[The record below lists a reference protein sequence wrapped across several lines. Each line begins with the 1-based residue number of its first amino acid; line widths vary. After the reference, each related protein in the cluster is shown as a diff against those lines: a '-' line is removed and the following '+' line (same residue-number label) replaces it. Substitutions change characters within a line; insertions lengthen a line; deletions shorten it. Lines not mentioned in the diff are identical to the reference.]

1 MSTFVLVHGLC
12 HGGWCWDPTAS
23 ELVALGHDVI
33 AVDLPL
39 TGLDDDA
46 SAVADVLDGLHGPI
60 VLVGHSYGGLVISRV
75 ADGRSDVSH
84 LVYIAALMIGSDDVA
99 GAKVAE
105 FPPTLFNQR
114 IKVSDDRMF
123 SIDPESAVNC
133 FYNECTDTVAR
144 AAAARLRPTSAKCL
158 RSPTGAE
165 PWSELPSTY
174 VVCERDQTIHPDM
187 QRAMSTNAGRVRS
200 LDTDHSPFMSAPED
214 LLPILVQA
222 AKANRVLTTET

>member
-12 HGGWCWDPTAS
+12 HGGWCWDPTAT
-23 ELVALGHDVI
+23 ELAALGHSVT

-46 SAVADVLDGLHGPI
+46 SSVADVLNGLDGPI

-84 LVYIAALMIGSDDVA
+84 LVYVAALMIGSDDVA

-114 IKVSDDRMF
+114 FKVFDDRMIT
-123 SIDPESAVNC
+123 IDPELALDC
-133 FYNECTDTVAR
+133 FYNECADTVAR
-144 AAAARLRPTSAKCL
+144 AAAARLRPTSVNCL
-158 RSPTGAE
+158 RTPTRAE
-165 PWSELPSTY
+165 PWNELPSTY
-174 VVCERDQTIHPDM
+174 IVCERDQTIHPDM
-187 QRAMSTNAGRVRS
+187 QRAMSTNAGRVHS
-200 LDTDHSPFMSAPED
+200 LSTDHSPFMSAPED
-214 LLPILVQA
+214 VLRILVQA
-222 AKANRVLTTET
+222 ATAN